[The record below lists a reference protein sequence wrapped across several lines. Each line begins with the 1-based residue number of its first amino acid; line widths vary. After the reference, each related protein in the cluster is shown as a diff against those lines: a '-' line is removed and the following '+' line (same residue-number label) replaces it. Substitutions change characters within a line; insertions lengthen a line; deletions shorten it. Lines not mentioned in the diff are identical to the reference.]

1 MVFDGIST
9 IMGAAFVAKPRGN
22 LIIRMTS
29 LILSPYCSAGGIR
42 SVCRTYI
49 TLRLINYDKSNGDYR
64 PGPETD
70 R

>member
-29 LILSPYCSAGGIR
+29 LILSLCCSAEGIL
-42 SVCRTYI
+42 SICRTYI
-49 TLRLINYDKSNGDYR
+49 TLRLIYYDKSNRDYR

-70 R
+70 